1 MQLNRPSTSLWGW
14 VAHRLVANYWFLAI
28 CAVIAAPLAFA
39 ASLALDRHYLSGW
52 LIAHDLAPVATSDTA
67 KEVASVIA
75 GIDAA
80 FITLYF
86 SISLIVL
93 TIAAGNLGVR
103 LIDRWLGRKLVRVSI
118 AGLSFSLIFAV
129 LTLAAIDADTPLAQ
143 TPLATFSITLL
154 LLAVN
159 VAMLAVALHDLGRT
173 MFVDKAIDALAG
185 DAIAG
190 VSAIAGRAPFS
201 GTFAQTVAA
210 PRGGYVEGVDLDLL
224 VDRLAGHD
232 GAVRIC
238 VAPGQHVL
246 KGEPLA
252 RFERALTSPEA
263 VKKALPIGPFRSDRQ
278 GAVFQIRLI
287 VEVAARALSPAV
299 NDFYTAL
306 AAADA
311 LAEIMLRHRNSW
323 VDPGQVA
330 VSADHPRFELPGQDF
345 RGLFGDPL
353 AAFRQAAADYPSVS
367 IRMIDNYGRVM
378 RGVDQTG
385 GSARLVSYLEDAA
398 RALRDHAEG
407 RAQTERDRTDI
418 RTAFAQAVAAGG
430 YLPTG

>member
-1 MQLNRPSTSLWGW
+1 LSRSSTSLRGW

-39 ASLALDRHYLSGW
+39 LSLALDRRYLSDW
-52 LIAHDLAPVATSDTA
+52 LIAHDLAPVATADTA

-103 LIDRWLGRKLVRVSI
+103 LIDRWLGRHLVRVSI

-129 LTLAAIDADTPLAQ
+129 LTLAAIDAEAPLAE
-143 TPLATFSITLL
+143 TPLATLSITIL

-185 DAIAG
+185 DAIDG
-190 VSAIAGRAPFS
+190 IRAIAGRAPFS

-210 PRGGYVEGVDLDLL
+210 PRDGYVEGVDLDRL
-224 VDRLAGHD
+224 VDRLAGHE

-252 RFERALTSPEA
+252 QFERRLPSAGA

-278 GAVFQIRLI
+278 GSVFQIRLI
-287 VEVAARALSPAV
+287 VEIAARALSPAV

-311 LAEIMLRHRNSW
+311 LAEIILRHRESW
-323 VDPGQVA
+323 VDPEQIA

-345 RGLFGDPL
+345 HGLFGDPL
-353 AAFRQAAADYPSVS
+353 NAFRQAAADYPAVS

-378 RGVDQTG
+378 RCVSEAG
-385 GSARLVSYLEDAA
+385 GSPRLASYLADCA
-398 RALRDHAEG
+398 RALRDHAED
-407 RAQTERDRTDI
+407 RAQAERDREEI
-418 RTAFAQAVAAGG
+418 RNAFARAVSAGD
-430 YLPTG
+430 